1 MTTETVTELTEDQLT
16 ALDLQ
21 DRLRAMSFDVIPAT
35 IVCGMAG
42 ISEGAYRARLKYLRP
57 SSIHFG
63 LRTIQVVP
71 VEDVL
76 KEFFPDGLNDEVEEE
91 LMFGLVND
99 SLIVSKA
106 GNVFRVL
113 FAGFSD
119 IGAVKRAAMAHT
131 YKHGKNDGTVHRRKR

>member
-42 ISEGAYRARLKYLRP
+42 ISEGAYRARLKHLRP

-76 KEFFPDGLNDEVEEE
+76 KEFFPDGLNNEVEEE

>member
-1 MTTETVTELTEDQLT
+1 M
-16 ALDLQ
+16 
-21 DRLRAMSFDVIPAT
+21 
-35 IVCGMAG
+35 
-42 ISEGAYRARLKYLRP
+42 
-57 SSIHFG
+57 
-63 LRTIQVVP
+63 VP

-131 YKHGKNDGTVHRRKR
+131 YKHGKNDGTVRRRKR